1 MKNLKLMSE
10 NLMIGKCGSTLAM
23 LAVLSIIGWTLSA
36 GAPGQKAAANLPVE
50 LESPCAPEAAAA
62 AVVAESV
69 TGVAESAPSQ
79 VTRRIAPRRNVTIF
93 IFDGVRATQPSNHRT
108 PLSSRDKKRERLLD
122 FDSRSH
128 LKQPPA
134 LFTRGT
140 FMWQP

>member
-1 MKNLKLMSE
+1 MKNLKLMLE

-23 LAVLSIIGWTLSA
+23 LAVLSVIGWTLSA

-50 LESPCAPEAAAA
+50 LDSPCAPDAAAAA
-62 AVVAESV
+62 AVA
-69 TGVAESAPSQ
+69 AESAPSQ
-79 VTRRIAPRRNVTIF
+79 VARRNAPRRNVTIF
-93 IFDGVRATQPSNHRT
+93 IFDDVQAAQPTNRRT

-128 LKQPPA
+128 LQQPPA
-134 LFTRGT
+134 PFTRGT